1 MCGPA
6 LVITSLL
13 PKSRFKVI
21 VSNTMK
27 TYLTYGFYMAL
38 GNALIVFALYFFGLH
53 SEATKLDLA
62 QKIQMFGSIGIGI
75 SCLVYG
81 TREHRDALPP
91 AEAFGYGRA
100 LNTGFM
106 IVLFASLF
114 GAIFNYLY
122 AAIINPG
129 FIEVLLQAQ
138 SNKLEIAGMSAD
150 KIEQVNSMTRT
161 MMKPAIQAGIGFF
174 MGLFFGTLF
183 ALITAAFLKRPTHE
197 EIVAS

>member
-62 QKIQMFGSIGIGI
+62 QKIQMFGSIAIGI
-75 SCLVYG
+75 ACLVYG

-100 LNTGFM
+100 LNTGF
-106 IVLFASLF
+106 IF

>member
-1 MCGPA
+1 
-6 LVITSLL
+6 
-13 PKSRFKVI
+13 
-21 VSNTMK
+21 MK

-38 GNALIVFALYFFGLH
+38 GNALIVFALYFFGMH
-53 SEATKLDLA
+53 SEAAKLDLA
-62 QKIQMFGSIGIGI
+62 QKLQMFSSIAI
-75 SCLVYG
+75 SIACLIYG
-81 TREHRDALPP
+81 TREHRDALPAADP
-91 AEAFGYGRA
+91 YGYGRA
-100 LNTGFM
+100 LGTGFM

-138 SNKLEIAGMSAD
+138 SDKLEAAGMGAD
-150 KIEQVNSMTRT
+150 KIEQVNRMTRK

-183 ALITAAFLKRPTHE
+183 ALITAAFLKRTPHD